1 MFGRSDNSENDRIM
15 LCNRKRNLLPVDGC
29 GLRVRTGCCLNC
41 SGEPIPHA
49 FWNGTAGECCFGMP
63 YQDRNGNWGCCNTE
77 DGKWVSK
84 IYGADSGEM
93 CCPQGQ
99 NAYVWSE
106 TSSALCCNGEIARNS
121 EGYYSCCS
129 DGYHAFNI
137 VGHPEGDDIGMCCH
151 PDYTTAYWHDSYGGQ
166 CCTGTPMS
174 VATKRHDHDVLFC
187 CKEGQKAYYDGSFK
201 CCQGEIYD
209 YDTQNY
215 KCCRYDENE
224 QNVLST
230 IQFADFG
237 SSGPISDKWCCPEGQ
252 TAYWTGSEG
261 YGYNAQCCA
270 GEPYM
275 GIDAPECCPASY
287 PSYDYDTG
295 TEISIRQEVVSVT
308 GIGGVSTCCASEE
321 NGVPLAGA
329 TFNNVYSWMWGP
341 RCCYGHIEATHP
353 LSNSPADIDIYPTR
367 TETVYT
373 CCGPD
378 EYLATALC
386 QSGNS
391 ARSVCIPNGTTLKI
405 SDSDCYYWYE

>member
-1 MFGRSDNSENDRIM
+1 
-15 LCNRKRNLLPVDGC
+15 
-29 GLRVRTGCCLNC
+29 
-41 SGEPIPHA
+41 
-49 FWNGTAGECCFGMP
+49 
-63 YQDRNGNWGCCNTE
+63 
-77 DGKWVSK
+77 
-84 IYGADSGEM
+84 
-93 CCPQGQ
+93 
-99 NAYVWSE
+99 
-106 TSSALCCNGEIARNS
+106 
-121 EGYYSCCS
+121 
-129 DGYHAFNI
+129 
-137 VGHPEGDDIGMCCH
+137 
-151 PDYTTAYWHDSYGGQ
+151 
-166 CCTGTPMS
+166 
-174 VATKRHDHDVLFC
+174 
-187 CKEGQKAYYDGSFK
+187 
-201 CCQGEIYD
+201 
-209 YDTQNY
+209 
-215 KCCRYDENE
+215 
-224 QNVLST
+224 
-230 IQFADFG
+230 
-237 SSGPISDKWCCPEGQ
+237 
-252 TAYWTGSEG
+252 
-261 YGYNAQCCA
+261 
-270 GEPYM
+270 M